1 MDVYS
6 ILNLLDLKY
15 RMLFLRFVNLSD
27 IIILSI
33 DNIGNIHNFEECQQ
47 YQSFSEFLAAQDK
60 ERFSTSRFFK

>member
-15 RMLFLRFVNLSD
+15 GMLFLCFVNLSD

-33 DNIGNIHNFEECQQ
+33 DSIGNIYNFEECQ
-47 YQSFSEFLAAQDK
+47 
-60 ERFSTSRFFK
+60 

>member
-15 RMLFLRFVNLSD
+15 GMLFLCFVNLSD

-33 DNIGNIHNFEECQQ
+33 DSIGNIHNFEECQQ